1 MDQPHAEQVVRLI
14 STYQER
20 IYRYVFALIP
30 NEQDAKD
37 VVQETCVALCRK
49 FNEYDQDKPFL
60 PWAYRFAYLEVLKHR
75 EKNRRSAVLLS
86 EDVIELLAR
95 ERDQQSE
102 LLEARLRALEH
113 CLHELPETDFE
124 LISGRYQ
131 SPLTID
137 ELATKVEMSVRT
149 VFRNLDRVRRML
161 SDCITRR
168 IESEGQI

>member
-1 MDQPHAEQVVRLI
+1 MDQSHAEQVVRLI
-14 STYQER
+14 STYQVR

-49 FNEYDQDKPFL
+49 FKEYDQDKPFL

-95 ERDQQSE
+95 ERDEQSE
-102 LLEARLRALEH
+102 LLEARLIALEH
-113 CLHELPETDFE
+113 CLRELPEADFE
-124 LISGRYQ
+124 LISGRYH
-131 SPLTID
+131 SPLTIE
-137 ELATKVEMSVRT
+137 ELAAKVEMSVRT
-149 VFRNLDRVRRML
+149 VFRNLDRVRRLL

-168 IESEGQI
+168 LASEGQQ